1 LHEQYA
7 HVSSPFG
14 SDWFGRKAE
23 RFARL
28 FGTPTFLIAQTAV
41 VVAWITLNSIGL
53 VLHWDPYPFIL
64 LNLGF
69 SLQAAY
75 AAPLILLAQTREA
88 DRDKSIAIADAEHRD
103 AIARESLE
111 QAQRLQTLLE
121 SNTEL
126 TARFEQLT
134 REIHARVCGPTARIA
149 GSPNLER

>member
-134 REIHARVCGPTARIA
+134 REIHARVCGRTARIA